1 MAKPPDIGSENAGP
15 RIMGRLAAAQGVEAW
30 FVSEVLPLEPALVQ
44 FLHHNWRNESEIE
57 DLLQDVYVRVCE
69 SARKEIPVAARSFVF
84 AVARHMLIDRVRH
97 AQVVPIEAVAD
108 LDMLGIALDEPGPD
122 RNVIARDELR
132 QLQAALDRLAPR
144 AREAVMLKR
153 VEGLSRREIA
163 QRMGIAEDTV
173 SEYLA
178 NGMCALADMLYG
190 MPPDPRGKS

>member
-1 MAKPPDIGSENAGP
+1 MGKVPDIGGEGAGFSA
-15 RIMGRLAAAQGVEAW
+15 MGKLATEQGIEAW

-69 SARKEIPVAARSFVF
+69 SARREIPVAARSFVF

-108 LDMLGIALDEPGPD
+108 LDMLGVALDEPGPD

-132 QLQAALDRLAPR
+132 QLQVALDKLAPR

-178 NGMCALADMLYG
+178 NGMCALADTLYG